1 MKQQKHRTKILSFV
15 LSVLMLLGVPLPAF
29 AQAAVENAIEEAQNQ
44 PVLMT
49 DKLTETETYWQNAD
63 GSITYESHLEPIRY
77 QDEEGNWHDIINDV
91 VQVDKSAESE
101 DPFKEEGY
109 DYRSES
115 SKSWVL
121 LDEDIRSDAPIKIQ
135 RGLYGLAIKPLWN
148 QNADLQPQPTQENPA
163 TPTPTPESTV
173 QTPETTPSPTLT
185 EELPTQTPAPIEP
198 TQQPQ
203 AQETTQGRNAKYAV
217 STQENLPKATED
229 ERPEQDLPESKLSFN
244 VKTEAEQPDTPGKK
258 TVQKA
263 KAKKANEEHDPYTY
277 SSELEYE
284 SVDYSNVFEEGVSL
298 RLQPNNIGM
307 KEDIILTEAPQST
320 AFSFELSVE
329 GVVLELIEED
339 GVVLIKDQE
348 TLEKIGFIPQPFMV
362 DSGIQEEYENISF
375 DIGVA
380 LEDLGNGQYLYTL
393 TPSQAYLQ
401 DENTVYPVKIDPSVN
416 IDGATKTKDTYVD
429 SSHPNSNYYTN
440 QYLRVGHDTAG
451 AKFRSIMSF
460 DLPSGLDKAYI
471 SEATVNT
478 YQSYNGTSTPMFGMY
493 RVKIPWESDNL
504 TWNNVTAYLEL
515 DGKYAEGRV
524 GNTGWYTWPATNL
537 ARAWSVK
544 GNYGLLF
551 KSEEESAQRYKRWY
565 SSDSSICKPI
575 LTLVYTPIDTATTV
589 RVYPGGNNSSKGDI
603 KVNWNPQTGV
613 KVRAYLDGKPVE
625 ASGDSYTWHDVV
637 SGVEHKVKVEFYT
650 DYGVKVFS
658 EEKTAKIPDNSP
670 PVFSDIADAY
680 MENGQ
685 AVLSFAPAFKPGS
698 IKEVSFPIW
707 TPSGGQDD
715 LIWHPK
721 QVVGTTTGT
730 WSTTVDISEHKN
742 GTDMYY
748 CHIYGTTDKGDKEN
762 FGDMPFNF
770 GTEERVYGK
779 NWGTLEDGPVAGEI
793 LLRKNIGYQI

>member
-163 TPTPTPESTV
+163 TPTPTPEPTV

-277 SSELEYE
+277 SPELEYE

-393 TPSQAYLQ
+393 TP
-401 DENTVYPVKIDPSVN
+401 
-416 IDGATKTKDTYVD
+416 
-429 SSHPNSNYYTN
+429 
-440 QYLRVGHDTAG
+440 
-451 AKFRSIMSF
+451 AKRICKM
-460 DLPSGLDKAYI
+460 
-471 SEATVNT
+471 
-478 YQSYNGTSTPMFGMY
+478 
-493 RVKIPWESDNL
+493 KIP
-504 TWNNVTAYLEL
+504 
-515 DGKYAEGRV
+515 
-524 GNTGWYTWPATNL
+524 
-537 ARAWSVK
+537 
-544 GNYGLLF
+544 
-551 KSEEESAQRYKRWY
+551 
-565 SSDSSICKPI
+565 CI
-575 LTLVYTPIDTATTV
+575 L
-589 RVYPGGNNSSKGDI
+589 
-603 KVNWNPQTGV
+603 
-613 KVRAYLDGKPVE
+613 
-625 ASGDSYTWHDVV
+625 
-637 SGVEHKVKVEFYT
+637 
-650 DYGVKVFS
+650 
-658 EEKTAKIPDNSP
+658 
-670 PVFSDIADAY
+670 
-680 MENGQ
+680 
-685 AVLSFAPAFKPGS
+685 
-698 IKEVSFPIW
+698 
-707 TPSGGQDD
+707 
-715 LIWHPK
+715 
-721 QVVGTTTGT
+721 
-730 WSTTVDISEHKN
+730 
-742 GTDMYY
+742 
-748 CHIYGTTDKGDKEN
+748 
-762 FGDMPFNF
+762 
-770 GTEERVYGK
+770 
-779 NWGTLEDGPVAGEI
+779 
-793 LLRKNIGYQI
+793 